1 MHKAEA
7 LVFLVSVSFCLGQA
21 SVMGQEDP
29 FFSPIRRYCGTSA
42 LEHAQLKP
50 WFGQVEQQIR
60 RAGLHE
66 LSPLLEKPLVLA
78 FAIDE
83 NGSPAHLEVI
93 YSSGSQALD
102 NQFVAL
108 TRKAAPFALPKNSA
122 PQYKAVSIKFT
133 RVADIEVELFN
144 LRTMPRQRIDRSD
157 METFERFWNR
167 KRSVVFE

>member
-1 MHKAEA
+1 MHKSKSFS
-7 LVFLVSVSFCLGQA
+7 LFLLASISLGQA
-21 SVMGQEDP
+21 SAFGQEDQ
-29 FFSPIRRYCGTSA
+29 FFSPIRRYCGASS
-42 LEHAQLKP
+42 LEYAQLKP
-50 WFGQVEQQIR
+50 WFGEVEQQIR
-60 RAGLHE
+60 RAGLRE

-108 TRKAAPFALPKNSA
+108 IRKAAPFALPKNSA
-122 PQYKAVSIKFT
+122 PQYKAASIKFT
-133 RVADIEVELFN
+133 CAVDVVVDLFN
-144 LRTMPRQRIDRSD
+144 IRTMPRQRIDRSD
-157 METFERFWNR
+157 METFERFWHR

>member
-1 MHKAEA
+1 MHKTEA
-7 LVFLVSVSFCLGQA
+7 LAFLVSVSVFLGQA

-29 FFSPIRRYCGTSA
+29 FFSPIRRYCGASS
-42 LEHAQLKP
+42 LEYAQLKP
-50 WFGQVEQQIR
+50 WFGEVEQQIR
-60 RAGLHE
+60 RAGLRE

-108 TRKAAPFALPKNSA
+108 IRKAAPFALPKNST
-122 PQYKAVSIKFT
+122 PQYKAASIKFT
-133 RVADIEVELFN
+133 PTVDVVVDLFN
-144 LRTMPRQRIDRSD
+144 IRTMPRQRIDRSD

-167 KRSVVFE
+167 KRSFVFE